1 MSATATTAAG
11 LLAELHAAARPAEY
25 PQRHYRGGADVLGV
39 RMGTLFEITKR
50 YAAMP
55 LDELERL
62 LDEPGYEPRLA
73 AFCVMDFAVRGS
85 RDDELRRARYELYL
99 RRHDRIDTWDMV
111 DRAAPRVIG
120 EYLMTRSRA
129 PLFELAETSDPLR
142 RRTAMTAPLGF
153 LRRGDADAR
162 ADLFGLAERLLEDP
176 DPVVAKP
183 VGIALRHVG
192 AVDPDGLVAFLDA
205 NAERIPRPILR
216 AAQEKLPPGTR
227 WSRTAPERHPS
238 SRTAQPQ
245 PPA

>member
-1 MSATATTAAG
+1 MAATPTPTAAA
-11 LLAELHAAARPAEY
+11 LLVDLRDAARPDEH
-25 PQRHYRGGADVLGV
+25 PQQHYHGTASVLGV
-39 RMGTLFEITKR
+39 RMGTLFDITKR

-55 LDELERL
+55 IDELELL
-62 LDEPGYEPRLA
+62 LDESEYEPRLA

-85 RDDELRRARYELYL
+85 RDDSVRRDRYDLYL

-120 EYLMTRSRA
+120 EYLATRSRA
-129 PLFELAETSDPLR
+129 PLFELAASSDPLR

-162 ADLFGLAERLLEDP
+162 ADLFRLAGLLLEDP
-176 DPVVAKP
+176 DPVVSKP

-205 NAERIPRPILR
+205 NAERMPRPILR
-216 AAQEKLPPGTR
+216 AAGEKLPPEAPY
-227 WSRTAPERHPS
+227 SRSA
-238 SRTAQPQ
+238 
-245 PPA
+245 